1 MEEREEYSDEL
12 IELTTPGEVLRED
25 FLDAMG
31 LSAYELA
38 KSTGVDPMRIS
49 RILNGT
55 RKITADTAIRFSRY
69 FGNSAEYW
77 INLQSLY
84 DLDVAREKNHE
95 EYDKINPKAS

>member
-1 MEEREEYSDEL
+1 MEDKERYSDDL
-12 IELTTPGEVLRED
+12 IELTTPGEVLKED

-31 LSAYELA
+31 LTSYELA
-38 KSTGVDPMRIS
+38 KSIGVDPMRIS
-49 RILNGT
+49 RIINGT

-84 DLDVAREKNHE
+84 DLDVAKEKNHE
-95 EYDKINPKAS
+95 EYEKIQPKAS